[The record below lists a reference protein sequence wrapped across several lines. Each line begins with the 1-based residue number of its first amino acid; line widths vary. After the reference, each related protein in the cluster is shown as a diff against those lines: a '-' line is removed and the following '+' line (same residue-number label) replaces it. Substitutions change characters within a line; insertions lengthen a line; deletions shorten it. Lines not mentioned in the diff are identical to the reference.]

1 MHWLGCSYRMTRRN
15 RCQGLEMLGSRQ
27 EVAPST
33 AVLVERG
40 GSFFVYE
47 PNLGIITSDETVEG
61 AYRRFASA
69 KRALAEDAERAGLTL
84 RRSVAPPRLPAQTRR
99 SASGRR
105 GVVAELTMFVAK
117 IGIFFVVVG
126 AIGAAVAMAVGG
138 TSPNV
143 KPLGMA
149 DIADKAGEIARDI
162 SSLSPEKKELLRQSV
177 GTVSHELDPVVDAW
191 RNPPS
196 R

>member
-1 MHWLGCSYRMTRRN
+1 
-15 RCQGLEMLGSRQ
+15 MLGSRQ

-33 AVLVERG
+33 AVLLERG

-47 PNLGIITSDETVEG
+47 PNLGIIASDETVEG
-61 AYRRFASA
+61 AYRRFAGA
-69 KRALAEDAERAGLTL
+69 KRALAEDAERAGLML
-84 RRSVAPPRLPAQTRR
+84 RRSVASARLPAQPRP
-99 SASGRR
+99 SAPGRR

-126 AIGAAVAMAVGG
+126 AIGVAVLMAIGP
-138 TSPNV
+138 TV

-149 DIADKAGEIARDI
+149 DIVDKAAEIARDI

-177 GTVSHELDPVVDAW
+177 GIVSRELDPVGDAW
-191 RNPPS
+191 RNPPP